1 MVAMGKTPFK
11 TNNAKRKKKALTGLE
26 TAIILIAF
34 VVVAAAFAFAVLNM
48 GFFTTQKSSEVMQAG
63 LEETLSSIEIAGSVI
78 ARSSSGQISNIT
90 IYVKSAVGKN
100 PVDMR
105 DGVLVISYRDPYN
118 FIPNIYTENDIESSN
133 VTGVRVRQLTGDG
146 DTALEYTEIWEI
158 VIGIPEL
165 SGLRPNDQF
174 SIEIKPAQGSILKVE
189 RRLPP
194 VFDPVMD
201 LT

>member
-1 MVAMGKTPFK
+1 MVAMRKTPFK
-11 TNNAKRKKKALTGLE
+11 MNDARRRRKALTGLE

-63 LEETLSSIEIAGSVI
+63 LEETLSSVEIAGSVI
-78 ARSSSGQISNIT
+78 ARSSGGQISNIT

-105 DGVLVISYRDPYN
+105 SGVLVISYRDPYN
-118 FIPNIYTENDIESSN
+118 FVPNIYIANDTSTP

-146 DTALEYTEIWEI
+146 DTALEYTEVWEI
-158 VIGIPEL
+158 VIGIPQL
-165 SGLRPNDQF
+165 SALKPNDQF

>member
-1 MVAMGKTPFK
+1 MRKTSFK
-11 TNNAKRKKKALTGLE
+11 TNDTKRKKKALTGLE

-105 DGVLVISYRDPYN
+105 SGVLVISYRDPYN
-118 FIPNIYTENDIESSN
+118 FIPNIYTANATS
-133 VTGVRVRQLTGDG
+133 GVRVRQLTGDG

-158 VIGIPEL
+158 VIATPAL
-165 SGLRPNDQF
+165 ASLNPNDQF

>member
-1 MVAMGKTPFK
+1 MGKTPFK
-11 TNNAKRKKKALTGLE
+11 TNDAKRKKKGLTGLE

-118 FIPNIYTENDIESSN
+118 FIPNIYTANDTNST

-158 VIGIPEL
+158 VIAIPAL
-165 SGLRPNDQF
+165 NDLRPNDQF

>member
-11 TNNAKRKKKALTGLE
+11 TNDAKRKKKALTGLE

-78 ARSSSGQISNIT
+78 ARSSGGQISNIT

-118 FIPNIYTENDIESSN
+118 FIPNIYTANDTNPN

>member
-1 MVAMGKTPFK
+1 V
-11 TNNAKRKKKALTGLE
+11 
-26 TAIILIAF
+26 
-34 VVVAAAFAFAVLNM
+34 
-48 GFFTTQKSSEVMQAG
+48 
-63 LEETLSSIEIAGSVI
+63 EIAGSVI
-78 ARSSSGQISNIT
+78 ARSSGTQIKNIT

-105 DGVLVISYRDPYN
+105 SGVLVISYRDPYN
-118 FIPNIYTENDIESSN
+118 FIPNIYTANGTD
-133 VTGVRVRQLTGDG
+133 TPVRVRQLTGDG
-146 DTALEYTEIWEI
+146 DTALEYTEVWEI

-165 SGLRPNDQF
+165 SALKPNDQF

>member
-1 MVAMGKTPFK
+1 MVAMRKAPFK
-11 TNNAKRKKKALTGLE
+11 TNDAKRRKKALTGLE

-118 FIPNIYTENDIESSN
+118 FIPNIYTANDTN
-133 VTGVRVRQLTGDG
+133 PDVTGVRVRQLTGDG

>member
-11 TNNAKRKKKALTGLE
+11 MNDARRKRKALTGLE

-63 LEETLSSIEIAGSVI
+63 LEETLSSVEIAGSVI
-78 ARSSSGQISNIT
+78 ARSSGGQISNIT

-105 DGVLVISYRDPYN
+105 SGVLVISYRDPYN
-118 FIPNIYTENDIESSN
+118 FVPNIYIANDTSTT

-165 SGLRPNDQF
+165 SALKPNDQF

>member
-1 MVAMGKTPFK
+1 MRKTPYRL
-11 TNNAKRKKKALTGLE
+11 NDAGRRKKGLTGLE
-26 TAIILIAF
+26 TAIVLIAF

-63 LEETLSSIEIAGSVI
+63 LEETLSSVEIAGSVI
-78 ARSSSGQISNIT
+78 ARSSGGQISNIT

-105 DGVLVISYRDPYN
+105 NGVLVISYRDPYN
-118 FIPNIYTENDIESSN
+118 FIPNIYTMNDTN
-133 VTGVRVRQLTGDG
+133 VPVTGVRVRQLTGDG
-146 DTALEYTEIWEI
+146 DTALEYTEVWEI
-158 VIGIPEL
+158 VIGISQL
-165 SGLRPNDQF
+165 QSLKPNDQF

>member
-1 MVAMGKTPFK
+1 MVAMRKTPFK
-11 TNNAKRKKKALTGLE
+11 INDARRRRKALTGLE

-63 LEETLSSIEIAGSVI
+63 LEETLSSLEIAGSVI
-78 ARSSSGQISNIT
+78 ARSSGGQISSIT

-105 DGVLVISYRDPYN
+105 SGVLVISYRDPYN
-118 FIPNIYTENDIESSN
+118 FIPNIYTANGTD
-133 VTGVRVRQLTGDG
+133 TPVRVRQLTGDG

-158 VIGIPEL
+158 VIAIEEL
-165 SGLRPNDQF
+165 SALKPNDQF

>member
-1 MVAMGKTPFK
+1 MGKTPFK
-11 TNNAKRKKKALTGLE
+11 TNDAKRKKKGLTGLE

-118 FIPNIYTENDIESSN
+118 FIPNIYTANDTNPN
-133 VTGVRVRQLTGDG
+133 VTGVRVRQLTGDR
-146 DTALEYTEIWEI
+146 DTALEYTEVWEI

-165 SGLRPNDQF
+165 NDLRPNDQF

>member
-11 TNNAKRKKKALTGLE
+11 MNDARRRRKALTGLE

-63 LEETLSSIEIAGSVI
+63 LEETLSSVEIAGSVI

-105 DGVLVISYRDPYN
+105 SGVL
-118 FIPNIYTENDIESSN
+118 
-133 VTGVRVRQLTGDG
+133 
-146 DTALEYTEIWEI
+146 
-158 VIGIPEL
+158 
-165 SGLRPNDQF
+165 
-174 SIEIKPAQGSILKVE
+174 
-189 RRLPP
+189 
-194 VFDPVMD
+194 
-201 LT
+201 

>member
-1 MVAMGKTPFK
+1 MVAMRKTPFK
-11 TNNAKRKKKALTGLE
+11 MNDARRRRKALTGLE

-63 LEETLSSIEIAGSVI
+63 LEETLSSVEIAGSVI
-78 ARSSSGQISNIT
+78 ARSSGGQISNIT

-105 DGVLVISYRDPYN
+105 SGVLVISYRDPYN
-118 FIPNIYTENDIESSN
+118 FVPNIYTANDTDTT

-146 DTALEYTEIWEI
+146 DTALEYTEVWEI
-158 VIGIPEL
+158 VIGIPQL
-165 SGLRPNDQF
+165 SALKPNDQF

>member
-11 TNNAKRKKKALTGLE
+11 MNDARRKRKALTGLE
-26 TAIILIAF
+26 TAIVLIAF

-63 LEETLSSIEIAGSVI
+63 LEETLSSVEIAGSVV

-105 DGVLVISYRDPYN
+105 SGVLVISYRDPYN
-118 FIPNIYTENDIESSN
+118 FVPNIYIANDTSTT

-146 DTALEYTEIWEI
+146 DTALEYTEVWEI
-158 VIGIPEL
+158 VIGIPQL
-165 SGLRPNDQF
+165 NALRPNDQF

>member
-11 TNNAKRKKKALTGLE
+11 MNDARRRRKALTGLE

-63 LEETLSSIEIAGSVI
+63 LEETLSSVEIAGSVI
-78 ARSSSGQISNIT
+78 ARSSGGQISSIT

-105 DGVLVISYRDPYN
+105 SGVLVISYRDPYN
-118 FIPNIYTENDIESSN
+118 FVPNIYTANFTGDPP
-133 VTGVRVRQLTGDG
+133 VTGVRVSQLTGDG
-146 DTALEYTEIWEI
+146 DTALEYTEVWEI
-158 VIGIPEL
+158 VIAIEEL
-165 SGLRPNDQF
+165 SALKPNDQF

>member
-11 TNNAKRKKKALTGLE
+11 TNDAKRKKKALTGLE

-118 FIPNIYTENDIESSN
+118 FIPNIYTANDTN
-133 VTGVRVRQLTGDG
+133 PDVTGVRVRQLTGDG

>member
-1 MVAMGKTPFK
+1 MRKTPFK
-11 TNNAKRKKKALTGLE
+11 MNDARRRRKALTGLE
-26 TAIILIAF
+26 TAIVLIAF

-63 LEETLSSIEIAGSVI
+63 LEETLSSVEIAGSVI

-105 DGVLVISYRDPYN
+105 SGVLVISYRDPYS
-118 FIPNIYTENDIESSN
+118 FVPNIYIANDTSTT

-165 SGLRPNDQF
+165 SALKPNDQF

>member
-1 MVAMGKTPFK
+1 MVAMRKTPFK
-11 TNNAKRKKKALTGLE
+11 MNDARRKRKALTGLE

-63 LEETLSSIEIAGSVI
+63 LEETLSSVEIAGSVI
-78 ARSSSGQISNIT
+78 ARSSGGRISNVT

-105 DGVLVISYRDPYN
+105 SGILVISYRDPYS
-118 FIPNIYTENDIESSN
+118 FIPNIYAANDTSTT

-146 DTALEYTEIWEI
+146 DTALEYTEVWEI
-158 VIGIPEL
+158 VIGIPQL
-165 SGLRPNDQF
+165 SNLRPNDQF

>member
-1 MVAMGKTPFK
+1 MNDARRRRKT
-11 TNNAKRKKKALTGLE
+11 LTGLE

-63 LEETLSSIEIAGSVI
+63 LEETLSSVEIAGSVI
-78 ARSSSGQISNIT
+78 ARSSSWQISNIT
-90 IYVKSAVGKN
+90 IYVKSAVDKN

-105 DGVLVISYRDPYN
+105 SGVLVISYRDPYN
-118 FIPNIYTENDIESSN
+118 FVPNIYTANDTSPP

-146 DTALEYTEIWEI
+146 DTALEYTEVWEI
-158 VIGIPEL
+158 VIGIPQL
-165 SGLRPNDQF
+165 SALKPNDQF
-174 SIEIKPAQGSILKVE
+174 SIEIKLAQGSILKVE
-189 RRLPP
+189 RKLPP

>member
-1 MVAMGKTPFK
+1 MRKTPFK
-11 TNNAKRKKKALTGLE
+11 TNDAKRKKKALTGLE

-78 ARSSSGQISNIT
+78 ARSSGGQISNIT

-105 DGVLVISYRDPYN
+105 AGVLVISYRDPYN
-118 FIPNIYTENDIESSN
+118 FIPNIYTANYTDPDVPD

-158 VIGIPEL
+158 VIAIPEL

-194 VFDPVMD
+194 VFDPVID

>member
-1 MVAMGKTPFK
+1 MVAMRKTPFK
-11 TNNAKRKKKALTGLE
+11 MNDARRRRKALTGLE

-63 LEETLSSIEIAGSVI
+63 LEETLSSVEIAGSVI

-105 DGVLVISYRDPYN
+105 SGVLVISYRDPYN
-118 FIPNIYTENDIESSN
+118 FVPNIYIANDTSTP

-146 DTALEYTEIWEI
+146 DTALEYTEVWEI
-158 VIGIPEL
+158 VIGIPQL
-165 SGLRPNDQF
+165 SALKPNDQF

>member
-11 TNNAKRKKKALTGLE
+11 MNDAKRRRKALTGLE
-26 TAIILIAF
+26 TAIVLIAF

-63 LEETLSSIEIAGSVI
+63 LEETLSSVEIAGSVI

-105 DGVLVISYRDPYN
+105 SGVLVISYRDPYS
-118 FIPNIYTENDIESSN
+118 FVPNIYTANDTSTT

-146 DTALEYTEIWEI
+146 DTALEYTEVWEI
-158 VIGIPEL
+158 VIGIPQL
-165 SGLRPNDQF
+165 SALKPNDQF

>member
-1 MVAMGKTPFK
+1 MRKTPYRL
-11 TNNAKRKKKALTGLE
+11 NDVGRRKKGLTGLE
-26 TAIILIAF
+26 TAIVLIAF

-63 LEETLSSIEIAGSVI
+63 LEETLSSVEIAGSVV
-78 ARSSSGQISNIT
+78 ARSSGGQISNIT

-105 DGVLVISYRDPYN
+105 NGVLVISYRDPYN
-118 FIPNIYTENDIESSN
+118 FIPNIYTMNDTN
-133 VTGVRVRQLTGDG
+133 VPVTGVRVRQLTGDG
-146 DTALEYTEIWEI
+146 DTALEYTEVWEI
-158 VIGIPEL
+158 VIGISQL
-165 SGLRPNDQF
+165 QSLKPNDQF

>member
-1 MVAMGKTPFK
+1 MGKTPFK
-11 TNNAKRKKKALTGLE
+11 MNDARRKRKALTGLE

-63 LEETLSSIEIAGSVI
+63 LEETLSSVEIAGSVI

-105 DGVLVISYRDPYN
+105 SGVLVISYRDPYS
-118 FIPNIYTENDIESSN
+118 FVPNIYIANDTSTT

-146 DTALEYTEIWEI
+146 DTALEYTEVWEI
-158 VIGIPEL
+158 VIGIPQL
-165 SGLRPNDQF
+165 SALKPNDQF

>member
-1 MVAMGKTPFK
+1 MVAMRKTPFK
-11 TNNAKRKKKALTGLE
+11 MNDARRRRKALTGLE
-26 TAIILIAF
+26 TAIVLIAF

-63 LEETLSSIEIAGSVI
+63 LEETLSSVEIAGSVI

-105 DGVLVISYRDPYN
+105 SGVLVISYRDPYN
-118 FIPNIYTENDIESSN
+118 FIPNIYIANDTSTP

-146 DTALEYTEIWEI
+146 DTALEYTEVWEI

-165 SGLRPNDQF
+165 SALKPNDQF

>member
-11 TNNAKRKKKALTGLE
+11 TNDAKRKKKALTGLE

-78 ARSSSGQISNIT
+78 ARSSGGVIENIT

-105 DGVLVISYRDPYN
+105 AGVLVISYRDPYN
-118 FIPNIYTENDIESSN
+118 FIPNIYTANN
-133 VTGVRVRQLTGDG
+133 TGGVRVRQLTGDR
-146 DTALEYTEIWEI
+146 DTALEYTEVWEI
-158 VIGIPEL
+158 VIAIPAL
-165 SGLRPNDQF
+165 NDLRPNDQF

>member
-1 MVAMGKTPFK
+1 MRKTAFK
-11 TNNAKRKKKALTGLE
+11 TKDAGRRKGALTGLE

-63 LEETLSSIEIAGSVI
+63 LEETLSSVEIAGSVV

-118 FIPNIYTENDIESSN
+118 FIPNIYTANDTATP

-146 DTALEYTEIWEI
+146 DTALEYTEVWEI
-158 VIGIPEL
+158 VIGIPAL
-165 SGLRPNDQF
+165 QNLNPNDQF

>member
-1 MVAMGKTPFK
+1 MRKTAYK
-11 TNNAKRKKKALTGLE
+11 MNDAKRKKKALTGLE

-105 DGVLVISYRDPYN
+105 SGVLVISYRDPYN
-118 FIPNIYTENDIESSN
+118 FNPNIYTANATGN
-133 VTGVRVRQLTGDG
+133 PMTGVRVRQLTGDG
-146 DTALEYTEIWEI
+146 DTALEYTEVWEI
-158 VIGIPEL
+158 VIAIPEL
-165 SGLRPNDQF
+165 GALKPNDQF

>member
-11 TNNAKRKKKALTGLE
+11 TNDAKRKKKALTGLE

-118 FIPNIYTENDIESSN
+118 FIPNIYTANDTN
-133 VTGVRVRQLTGDG
+133 PDVTGVRVRQLTGDG
-146 DTALEYTEIWEI
+146 DTALEYTEVWEI

>member
-1 MVAMGKTPFK
+1 MNDA
-11 TNNAKRKKKALTGLE
+11 RRRRKALTGLE
-26 TAIILIAF
+26 TAIVLIAF

-63 LEETLSSIEIAGSVI
+63 LEETLSSVEIAGSVI
-78 ARSSSGQISNIT
+78 ARSSSWQISNIT
-90 IYVKSAVGKN
+90 IYVNSAVDKN
-100 PVDMR
+100 PVDMMS
-105 DGVLVISYRDPYN
+105 GVLVISYRDPYN
-118 FIPNIYTENDIESSN
+118 LVPNIYTANDTSTP

-146 DTALEYTEIWEI
+146 DTALEYTEVWEI
-158 VIGIPEL
+158 VIGIPQL
-165 SGLRPNDQF
+165 SALKPNDQF
-174 SIEIKPAQGSILKVE
+174 SIEIKPSQGSILKVE

>member
-1 MVAMGKTPFK
+1 MRKTAYK
-11 TNNAKRKKKALTGLE
+11 MNDAKRKKKALTGLE
-26 TAIILIAF
+26 TAIVLIAF

-105 DGVLVISYRDPYN
+105 SGVLVISYRDPYN
-118 FIPNIYTENDIESSN
+118 FIPNIYTANATSVPVD
-133 VTGVRVRQLTGDG
+133 GVRVRQLTGDG
-146 DTALEYTEIWEI
+146 DTALEYTEVWEI
-158 VIGIPEL
+158 VIAIPEL
-165 SGLRPNDQF
+165 GALKPNDQF

>member
-11 TNNAKRKKKALTGLE
+11 TNDAKRKKKALTGLE

-118 FIPNIYTENDIESSN
+118 FIPNIYTANDTN
-133 VTGVRVRQLTGDG
+133 PDVTGVRVRQLTGDG

-165 SGLRPNDQF
+165 NDLRPNDQF

>member
-1 MVAMGKTPFK
+1 MVAMKKTPFK
-11 TNNAKRKKKALTGLE
+11 MNDARRRRKALTGLE
-26 TAIILIAF
+26 TAIVLIAF

-63 LEETLSSIEIAGSVI
+63 LEETLSSVEIAGSVI

-105 DGVLVISYRDPYN
+105 SGVLVISYRDPYN
-118 FIPNIYTENDIESSN
+118 FVPNIYIANDTSTP

-146 DTALEYTEIWEI
+146 DTALEYTEVWEI
-158 VIGIPEL
+158 VIGIPQL
-165 SGLRPNDQF
+165 SSLRPNDQF

>member
-1 MVAMGKTPFK
+1 MGKTPFK
-11 TNNAKRKKKALTGLE
+11 TNDAKRRKKALTGLE

-118 FIPNIYTENDIESSN
+118 FIPNIYTANDTN
-133 VTGVRVRQLTGDG
+133 PDVTGVRVRQLTGDG

-165 SGLRPNDQF
+165 SDLRPNDQF

>member
-1 MVAMGKTPFK
+1 MVAMRKTQFK
-11 TNNAKRKKKALTGLE
+11 MNDARRRRKALTGLE
-26 TAIILIAF
+26 TAIVLIAF

-63 LEETLSSIEIAGSVI
+63 LEETLSSVEIAGSVI
-78 ARSSSGQISNIT
+78 ARSSGGQISNIT

-105 DGVLVISYRDPYN
+105 SGVLVISYRDPYS
-118 FIPNIYTENDIESSN
+118 FVPNIYTANYTSTP

-146 DTALEYTEIWEI
+146 DTALEYTEVWEI
-158 VIGIPEL
+158 VIGIPQL
-165 SGLRPNDQF
+165 NALRPNDQF

>member
-1 MVAMGKTPFK
+1 MRKTPFK
-11 TNNAKRKKKALTGLE
+11 MNDARRRRKALTGLE

-63 LEETLSSIEIAGSVI
+63 LEETLSSVEIAGSVI

-105 DGVLVISYRDPYN
+105 SGVLVISYRDPYN
-118 FIPNIYTENDIESSN
+118 FVPNIYIANDTSTT

-146 DTALEYTEIWEI
+146 DTALEYTEVWEI
-158 VIGIPEL
+158 VIGIPQL
-165 SGLRPNDQF
+165 SALKPNDQF